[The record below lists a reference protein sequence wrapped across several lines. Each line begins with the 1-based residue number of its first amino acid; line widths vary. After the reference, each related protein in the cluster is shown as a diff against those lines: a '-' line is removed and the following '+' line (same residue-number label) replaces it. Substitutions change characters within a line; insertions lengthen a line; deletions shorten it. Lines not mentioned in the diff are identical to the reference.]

1 MYIVYI
7 HSDYLRGVEVIDH
20 TSFLYNGRAQSFVWR
35 RYGFKMHL
43 PKNALPPGADKCL
56 IYVKASLSGQ
66 FHFPESTELVS
77 GIYWISTPYKFAK
90 HVTIEIQHCSS
101 QDTSRLTYV
110 VTKCTQ
116 EDLPYNFEILNRGVF
131 SPSSRYG
138 SISLTQFSGLGIISS
153 LLTPFRVKIYCARL
167 YYSTSGSHSWEV
179 YFAIMWDFE
188 LHINVRHL
196 IIIHN
201 PLYTVS

>member
-110 VTKCTQ
+110 VAKCTQ
-116 EDLPYNFEILNRGVF
+116 EDLPYNFKILNRGVF

-138 SISLTQFSGLGIISS
+138 SITLTQFSGFGIISW
-153 LLTPFRVKIYCARL
+153 LPFPPLRQWFRVKSSYCARL
-167 YYSTSGSHSWEV
+167 YYSKSGNHSWEV
-179 YFAIMWDFE
+179 YFAIMWDLE
-188 LHINVRHL
+188 LYINVRHF
-196 IIIHN
+196 III
-201 PLYTVS
+201 S